1 MWEKFHLTG
10 LTTKHHFEAQNNL
23 VSAGGR
29 GCNGTAV
36 ENTILTSSLDGEF
49 QLVCPYLQPV
59 EIPKHEVLADP
70 EKPLRWV
77 YFLNHGLVSLVI
89 PTSDGR
95 SVEVGLVGRTGVVG
109 SPLAYGVDRT
119 LRRAIAQTDAAGFR
133 IRGEQFHSAL
143 QQSPSLSRAVD
154 QYLVFQLMQC
164 SQTAA
169 CNRLHELEQR
179 LARWLLMASDQIGH
193 EFEITQEYLAQ
204 MLGTS
209 RATVSI
215 AASGFQRAGV
225 ITYTRGAVR
234 ILDHGKLE
242 DVSCECY
249 QNVRRFGRNLGIG

>member
-1 MWEKFHLTG
+1 MVFAT
-10 LTTKHHFEAQNNL
+10 
-23 VSAGGR
+23 R
-29 GCNGTAV
+29 GCNGIAV
-36 ENTILTSSLDGEF
+36 ENTILISLPNGEF
-49 QLVCPYLQPV
+49 EIVCPYLQAV
-59 EIPKHEVLADP
+59 EIPKHEVLVDP
-70 EKPLRWV
+70 EKPVRWV
-77 YFLNHGLVSLVI
+77 YFLNQGLVSFVI

-119 LRRAIAQTDAAGFR
+119 LRRAIAQTDGSGFR
-133 IRGEQFHSAL
+133 VRSEQFQVVLRQA
-143 QQSPSLSRAVD
+143 PSLSRAVD
-154 QYLVFQLMQC
+154 QFLVYQLMQC

-179 LARWLLMASDQIGH
+179 LARWLLMASDQVGP

-234 ILDHGKLE
+234 ILDHANLE
-242 DVSCECY
+242 KFSCECY
-249 QNVRRFGRNLGIG
+249 QNVRRFGKNLGMG

>member
-1 MWEKFHLTG
+1 M
-10 LTTKHHFEAQNNL
+10 
-23 VSAGGR
+23 VSATR

-36 ENTILTSSLDGEF
+36 ENTILTSLPDGEF
-49 QLVCPYLQPV
+49 EVVCPYLQPV
-59 EIPKHEVLADP
+59 EIPKHEILIDP

-77 YFLNHGLVSLVI
+77 YFLNQGLVSLVI
-89 PTSDGR
+89 PTSDGH

-109 SPLAYGVDRT
+109 SSLAYGVERT
-119 LRRAIAQTDAAGFR
+119 LRRGIAQTDAAGFR
-133 IRGEQFHSAL
+133 VRADQFQSAL
-143 QQSPSLSRAVD
+143 RQAPSLSRALD
-154 QYLVFQLMQC
+154 QYLVYQLMLC
-164 SQTAA
+164 SQSAA

-179 LARWLLMASDQIGH
+179 LARWLLMASDQVGP

-234 ILDHGKLE
+234 ILNHEKLE
-242 DVSCECY
+242 KFSCECY
-249 QNVRRFGRNLGIG
+249 QNVRRFWSNLGIVRQS

>member
-1 MWEKFHLTG
+1 
-10 LTTKHHFEAQNNL
+10 L
-23 VSAGGR
+23 VSASIR
-29 GCNGTAV
+29 ECNGSAV
-36 ENTILTSSLDGEF
+36 ENTILLSLPDGEF
-49 QLVCPYLQPV
+49 EAVCPYLQPI
-59 EIPKHEVLADP
+59 EIAKHEILVDP
-70 EKPLRWV
+70 EKPLRSV
-77 YFLNHGLVSLVI
+77 YFLNRGLVSLVI

-119 LRRAIAQTDAAGFR
+119 LRKGITQTDAAGFR
-133 IRGEQFHSAL
+133 IRAEQFPSAL
-143 QQSPSLSRAVD
+143 KQGPSLSRAVD
-154 QYLVFQLMQC
+154 QYLVYQLMLC

-179 LARWLLMASDQIGH
+179 LARWLLMASDQVGP

-215 AASGFQRAGV
+215 AASGFQRSGV

-234 ILDHGKLE
+234 VLNRWRLEKL
-242 DVSCECY
+242 SCECY
-249 QNVRRFGRNLGIG
+249 ASVLRFGKSVGIP

>member
-1 MWEKFHLTG
+1 
-10 LTTKHHFEAQNNL
+10 
-23 VSAGGR
+23 
-29 GCNGTAV
+29 
-36 ENTILTSSLDGEF
+36 
-49 QLVCPYLQPV
+49 
-59 EIPKHEVLADP
+59 
-70 EKPLRWV
+70 V
-77 YFLNHGLVSLVI
+77 YFLNRGLVSLVI

-119 LRRAIAQTDAAGFR
+119 LRKGITQTDAAGFR
-133 IRGEQFHSAL
+133 IRAEQFPSAL
-143 QQSPSLSRAVD
+143 KQGPSLSRAVD
-154 QYLVFQLMQC
+154 QYLVYQLMLC

-179 LARWLLMASDQIGH
+179 LARWLLMASDQVGP

-215 AASGFQRAGV
+215 AASGFQRSGV

-234 ILDHGKLE
+234 VLNRWRLEKL
-242 DVSCECY
+242 SCECY
-249 QNVRRFGRNLGIG
+249 ASVVRFGKSVGIP